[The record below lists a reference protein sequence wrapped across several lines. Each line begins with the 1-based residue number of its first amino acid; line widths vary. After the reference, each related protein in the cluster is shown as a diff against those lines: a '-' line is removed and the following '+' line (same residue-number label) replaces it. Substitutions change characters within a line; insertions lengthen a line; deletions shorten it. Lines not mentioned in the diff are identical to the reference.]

1 MNINQK
7 LKQECFKIDRVNG
20 WAMLD
25 GFDKNSKKI
34 KQAIYCISNRAIWA
48 DRNFRLL
55 TYSDDIPYENFLS
68 PSIGIPLKNKYS
80 QNPDLRYI
88 AITDTLY
95 EIKLDINLWKTLCSN
110 DIFDIWMPQAPIQR
124 FEDYLKKHI
133 NQPTF
138 FLAIALIR
146 IYEIEGAG
154 YTSYDLHQ
162 GYGDFAPYL
171 EKDKLNVRIRKPVIC
186 KDKFLDIK
194 SKLESVLVN
203 SKFLIGNPIKVVNT
217 TENDN
222 SVCEDT
228 EPIISTENSNNN
240 KNSQDKNERND
251 DIPEPIR
258 RIYTI
263 EEIDKFNIC
272 TIVDL
277 KSISDTFDEV
287 EPKVKEIITKKI
299 ERGNFAEKVK
309 EHVGY
314 KCMLCEKL
322 YNGETHSFQ
331 KANGKTYVE
340 VHHVIPVSKLKKG
353 SLSVTNLITVCAN
366 HHKQLHYGNVEYEI
380 KDKHFIFK
388 LDTTTIIVDKIDLD
402 KVK

>member
-133 NQPTF
+133 N
-138 FLAIALIR
+138 
-146 IYEIEGAG
+146 
-154 YTSYDLHQ
+154 
-162 GYGDFAPYL
+162 
-171 EKDKLNVRIRKPVIC
+171 
-186 KDKFLDIK
+186 
-194 SKLESVLVN
+194 
-203 SKFLIGNPIKVVNT
+203 
-217 TENDN
+217 
-222 SVCEDT
+222 
-228 EPIISTENSNNN
+228 
-240 KNSQDKNERND
+240 
-251 DIPEPIR
+251 
-258 RIYTI
+258 
-263 EEIDKFNIC
+263 
-272 TIVDL
+272 
-277 KSISDTFDEV
+277 
-287 EPKVKEIITKKI
+287 
-299 ERGNFAEKVK
+299 
-309 EHVGY
+309 
-314 KCMLCEKL
+314 
-322 YNGETHSFQ
+322 
-331 KANGKTYVE
+331 
-340 VHHVIPVSKLKKG
+340 
-353 SLSVTNLITVCAN
+353 
-366 HHKQLHYGNVEYEI
+366 
-380 KDKHFIFK
+380 
-388 LDTTTIIVDKIDLD
+388 
-402 KVK
+402 